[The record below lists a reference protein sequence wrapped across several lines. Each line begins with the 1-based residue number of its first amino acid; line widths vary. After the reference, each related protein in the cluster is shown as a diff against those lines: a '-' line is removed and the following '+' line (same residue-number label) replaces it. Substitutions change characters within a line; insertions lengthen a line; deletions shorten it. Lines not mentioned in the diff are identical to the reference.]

1 MTDFGVCCAFNQQLK
16 FKENY
21 YTLVQEMQV
30 IAISS
35 NFNILI
41 LLTQAKAG
49 SGRKESNLGLTESG
63 VERGLRLILDRN
75 FDRWRLLSCAICTIR
90 CPQSLCFY
98 RVGEFT
104 VLSSFPGFSIFFG
117 QTAEFPLLQVKVQH
131 HT

>member
-21 YTLVQEMQV
+21 NTLVQEMQV

-49 SGRKESNLGLTESG
+49 LGRKESNLGLTESG
-63 VERGLRLILDRN
+63 VETGLWLILDRN
-75 FDRWRLLSCAICTIR
+75 FDRWRLLSCAICR
-90 CPQSLCFY
+90 CPQSLCFC

-117 QTAEFPLLQVKVQH
+117 QTAEFPLL
-131 HT
+131 